1 MSPPPALA
9 AAPDCLPRHTANAA
23 PPPPNKLM
31 DDVHEDDKAH
41 TRPIIGSISS
51 LMTTVIIQEY

>member
-1 MSPPPALA
+1 
-9 AAPDCLPRHTANAA
+9 
-23 PPPPNKLM
+23 M

-51 LMTTVIIQEY
+51 PMTTVIIPKYYFTY